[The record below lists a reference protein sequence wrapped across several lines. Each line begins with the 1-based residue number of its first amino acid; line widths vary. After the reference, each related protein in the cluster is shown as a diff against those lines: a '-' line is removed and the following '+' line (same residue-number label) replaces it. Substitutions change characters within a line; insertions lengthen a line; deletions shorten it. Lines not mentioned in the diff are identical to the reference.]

1 MFNGISFIVL
11 NTSNHTK
18 CASLNDQQYMAQ
30 PTLIN
35 CYPIEYN
42 QRLCYYPFAVNL
54 DRYVGH
60 CNTFNDLS
68 NRTYVPNKDLNLHCL
83 YDYCRK
89 RIENNNNTYIMRMY
103 IYF

>member
-54 DRYVGH
+54 D
-60 CNTFNDLS
+60 
-68 NRTYVPNKDLNLHCL
+68 
-83 YDYCRK
+83 
-89 RIENNNNTYIMRMY
+89 
-103 IYF
+103 